1 MCKAHTY
8 VIAFNCHTNTFI
20 YRQERQA
27 LEEKAL
33 AQGPT
38 QNAVRHRGSGPKLPE
53 LGPALSSSV
62 QLGRRQLHVRGRV
75 PSLTCETGGT
85 NGACVADLLEG

>member
-38 QNAVRHRGSGPKLPE
+38 KMPCGTEAPDPSCQ
-53 LGPALSSSV
+53 SSV
-62 QLGRRQLHVRGRV
+62 QLCPARSSWAAASCMCVGGSPPSPAKREALMV
-75 PSLTCETGGT
+75 P
-85 NGACVADLLEG
+85 A